1 MDGGSRAPMEPCEG
15 EGRRRRERK
24 PGGRREPK
32 GSSRVGST
40 QAKRKEGRV
49 LGEKK
54 GEGVT
59 WEGDPIPGAGG
70 RRRRSNAIFRW
81 RCQTRSP

>member
-1 MDGGSRAPMEPCEG
+1 MGGRERPWSRA
-15 EGRRRRERK
+15 RERA
-24 PGGRREPK
+24 GGGEKGSPAARREPK

-70 RRRRSNAIFRW
+70 RRRRSNAIFR
-81 RCQTRSP
+81 